1 MSIKSNRTLQ
11 TISLTD
17 YCRNKIL
24 RKSTTFFI
32 REGIGYF
39 LHGGV
44 EFTVKAFHELYPVP
58 EKIYYRENSDH
69 TKDFLNL
76 P

>member
-1 MSIKSNRTLQ
+1 MSIKSNRRIQ

-24 RKSTTFFI
+24 RKSTTFLI

-44 EFTVKAFHELYPVP
+44 EFSKEAFFELYPVP
-58 EKIYYRENSDH
+58 EKLFYSENPDGS
-69 TKDFLNL
+69 KPWNQ